1 MIRRPPR
8 STRTDTLFP
17 YTTLFRSAPGKLFLR
32 FGASHPDDPRRLHI
46 GRGWPHLH
54 QIVDRFDL
62 FDRHILVEPA
72 IVAAGLI
79 ENLVER
85 LGREQVVMKLHGSGP
100 RSGGYSGGP
109 DFDDLGHVV
118 LEQPLDTMLERCG
131 ARRAARTAIGR
142 AHV

>member
-85 LGREQVVMKLHGSGP
+85 LGCEQAVVKLHGSGQDWKSDG
-100 RSGGYSGGP
+100 SGKRGSVRGDRGGGG
-109 DFDDLGHVV
+109 FLHIKKKN
-118 LEQPLDTMLERCG
+118 MYISC
-131 ARRAARTAIGR
+131 
-142 AHV
+142 AH